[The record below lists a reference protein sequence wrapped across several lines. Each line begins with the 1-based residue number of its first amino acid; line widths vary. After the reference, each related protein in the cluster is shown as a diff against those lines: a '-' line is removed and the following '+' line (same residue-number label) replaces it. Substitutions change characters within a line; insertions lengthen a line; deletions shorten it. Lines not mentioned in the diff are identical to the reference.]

1 MAETQSG
8 WSRSDYEKRL
18 LIALY
23 CHHNTSACVD
33 EMFRTA
39 VMDALYQEFIQL
51 TRSSLTR
58 TEVYSKLRELESAG
72 LFGVVSRCLKCNQ
85 LRCNVTLYL
94 CPRCYDK
101 TRGVPTSYLPPLG
114 KPDSLGGGGSQVGW
128 HPNRQDEPSPWQEN
142 AIRNLEEF
150 PE

>member
-8 WSRSDYEKRL
+8 WSPSDYQQRL

-33 EMFRTA
+33 EMVLTA
-39 VMDALYQEFIQL
+39 VIDALYQEFIQM

-72 LFGVVSRCLKCNQ
+72 LFGVVSCCLKCNQ
-85 LRCNVTLYL
+85 LRCNVKAYL
-94 CPRCYDK
+94 CPRCADK
-101 TRGVPTSYLPPLG
+101 VRGVSTSYLPPLRKTG
-114 KPDSLGGGGSQVGW
+114 SLGGGGSQVGW
-128 HPNRQDEPSPWQEN
+128 HPNRQDEPSPWQEK
-142 AIRNLEEF
+142 AIRDMEEL